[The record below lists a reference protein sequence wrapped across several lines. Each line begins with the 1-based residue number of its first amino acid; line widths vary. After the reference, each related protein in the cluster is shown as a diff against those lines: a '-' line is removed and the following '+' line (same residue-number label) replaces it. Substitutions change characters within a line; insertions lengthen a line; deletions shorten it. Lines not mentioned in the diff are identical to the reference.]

1 MTHIPLAKTDLKVH
15 PLCLGGNVFGWSAD
29 EEQSIA
35 VLNAYT
41 EYNGNFIDTADVYS
55 EWKEGNTG
63 HDSERILGKWM
74 KQRDNRSE
82 IVIATKVA
90 KLSTRPGLSAA
101 NITAAVED
109 SLRALQSD
117 YIDIYYAHEDDKTV
131 PLRETLATFDALIKS
146 GKVRYIAASNYTGER
161 LAEALEISKSEG
173 FTQYIAL
180 QNWYNLLH
188 REEFEEDAAR
198 VVVTEGISGIPF
210 FGLAR
215 GFLSGKYRP
224 GATVESVR
232 AGGVADYQNER
243 GFKVVAKLEE
253 ISTAH
258 GTSISSVA
266 LGWLAAQ
273 PGVATPIASA
283 RTVEQLKEFV
293 NFTPLTE
300 EELSALSDLTN
311 YFV

>member
-1 MTHIPLAKTDLKVH
+1 MTRISLNKTDLQVH

-29 EEQSIA
+29 EDQSFD

-41 EYNGNFIDTADVYS
+41 EHNGNFIDTADVYS
-55 EWKEGNTG
+55 EWKNGNTG
-63 HDSERILGKWM
+63 HDSERIIGKWL
-74 KQRDNRSE
+74 KSRGNRSD

-109 SLRALQSD
+109 SLRALQTD

-131 PLRETLATFDALIKS
+131 PLRETLAAFDALVKS

-161 LAEALEISKSEG
+161 LQEALEISKAEG
-173 FTQYIAL
+173 FAQYIAL
-180 QNWYNLLH
+180 QNHYNLLV
-188 REEFEEDAAR
+188 RSEYESDVAP
-198 VVVTEGISGIPF
+198 VLLKEGISSLPF

-224 GATVESVR
+224 GAVVDSVR
-232 AGGVADYQNER
+232 AAGIADYQNDR
-243 GFKVVAKLEE
+243 GYAVVAKLDE
-253 ISTAH
+253 IANSL

-273 PGVATPIASA
+273 PSVTTPIASA
-283 RTVEQLKEFV
+283 RTVEQLNEIV
-293 NFTPLTE
+293 NCAPLTADQVA
-300 EELSALSDLTN
+300 ELSELTN
-311 YFV
+311 

>member
-1 MTHIPLAKTDLKVH
+1 MTRISLNKTDLQVH

-29 EEQSIA
+29 EDQSFD

-41 EYNGNFIDTADVYS
+41 EHNGNFIDTADVYS
-55 EWKEGNTG
+55 EWKNGNTG
-63 HDSERILGKWM
+63 HDSERIIGKWL
-74 KQRDNRSE
+74 KSRGNRSD

-109 SLRALQSD
+109 SLRALQTD

-131 PLRETLATFDALIKS
+131 PLRETLAAFDALVKS

-161 LAEALEISKSEG
+161 LQEALEISKAEG
-173 FTQYIAL
+173 FAQYIAL
-180 QNWYNLLH
+180 QNHYNLLV
-188 REEFEEDAAR
+188 RTEYESDVAP
-198 VVVTEGISGIPF
+198 VLLKEGISSLPF

-224 GATVESVR
+224 GAVVDSVR
-232 AGGVADYQNER
+232 AAGIADYQNDR
-243 GFKVVAKLEE
+243 GYAVVAKLDE
-253 ISTAH
+253 IANSL

-273 PGVATPIASA
+273 PSVTTPIASA
-283 RTVEQLKEFV
+283 RTVEQLNEIV
-293 NFTPLTE
+293 NFAPLTADQVA
-300 EELSALSDLTN
+300 ELSELTN
-311 YFV
+311 